1 MSGDLGAGHGRE
13 PLESRMTGNGNVRFG
28 EGSPQKY
35 CPSPGQQLGGG
46 LPNTFI
52 ASTNTKAPIAQRG
65 HAKNKRFD
73 LRLVGLALACS
84 TDHRLPLAHIA
95 TAGNAPDSK
104 VFTETLPKLVARL
117 EAVGVDPAS
126 VTVVFDKGNNSK
138 AN

>member
-1 MSGDLGAGHGRE
+1 MSGDVGAGHGHE
-13 PLESRMTGNGNVRFG
+13 SLESRMTGNGHVRFG
-28 EGSPQKY
+28 GGSPQKY

-52 ASTNTKAPIAQRG
+52 SSTNGRADIAQRG

-95 TAGNAPDSK
+95 TAGNAPDAKEIGRASGRERGWIS
-104 VFTETLPKLVARL
+104 VVAVAVLET
-117 EAVGVDPAS
+117 
-126 VTVVFDKGNNSK
+126 
-138 AN
+138 